1 MKPSAYIGRF
11 APSPTGALHAGSV
24 VTALA
29 SWLDARAHHGQ
40 WLLRIEDL
48 DPPREIQGA
57 AAQIIQT
64 LRALG
69 LHWDGE
75 VSFQSRNGA
84 RYEDALARLRS
95 TGHVYACACSRTDI
109 ARYWQTR
116 QAVADASLQ
125 EWPYPGTCRAGMP
138 AGRSVRSWRLRVPPG
153 IEHFED
159 RRCGLQQE
167 DVGRRTGDF
176 VLRRADGLWAYQLAV
191 VVDDAAQGVTDIV
204 RGEDL
209 LDSTPRQRVLQRA
222 LGLPM
227 PSTLHVGLVLGA
239 DGQKLS
245 KQNGATAVDATRPL
259 DVLGSALRALSLPAP
274 TAHSLASWLEQATA
288 SWAAM
293 YRRTS
298 AE

>member
-95 TGHVYACACSRTDI
+95 TGHAYACACSRTDI

-116 QAVADASLQ
+116 QAVANASLQ

-138 AGRSVRSWRLRVPPG
+138 EGRSVRSWRLRVPPG
-153 IEHFED
+153 IEHCED

-191 VVDDAAQGVTDIV
+191 VVDDAVQGVTDIV

>member
-29 SWLDARAHHGQ
+29 SWLDARAHQGQ

-48 DPPREIQGA
+48 DPPREIHGA
-57 AAQIIQT
+57 ATQIIQT

-75 VSFQSRNGA
+75 VSFQSRNGK

-95 TGHVYACACSRTDI
+95 TGHAYACACSRTDI

-116 QAVADASLQ
+116 HAGADASLQ
-125 EWPYPGTCRAGMP
+125 DWPYPGICRAGVP
-138 AGRSVRSWRLRVPPG
+138 AGRSVRSWRLCVPPG

-167 DVGRRTGDF
+167 DVARRTGDF

-259 DVLGSALRALSLPAP
+259 DALGSAIRALGLPAP
-274 TAHSLASWLEQATA
+274 TARGLASWLEQATA

-293 YRRTS
+293 HRRDS